1 MQRFSAWA
9 RWIATVILIPIF
21 TAVAARFI
29 WEQPRETAN
38 AVLKFLLDL
47 SEQTWFR
54 VTALL
59 LVGFVAG
66 LWLDWLLRKLDR
78 SRAEKRKALGT
89 EMVFLGHELR
99 KLVDPNEVR
108 PKIMSRFATAR
119 KLGIWVPDQRVFEI
133 ADNQLVQSSIRNLII
148 EYLMDVGTM
157 LKDGHSREAKQQT
170 VKSKAAFDEAYA
182 TYERFRR
189 RRNL

>member
-38 AVLKFLLDL
+38 AVRKFLLDL

-99 KLVDPNEVR
+99 
-108 PKIMSRFATAR
+108 
-119 KLGIWVPDQRVFEI
+119 
-133 ADNQLVQSSIRNLII
+133 
-148 EYLMDVGTM
+148 
-157 LKDGHSREAKQQT
+157 
-170 VKSKAAFDEAYA
+170 
-182 TYERFRR
+182 
-189 RRNL
+189 